1 MGNPQELQ
9 STKNVASVPN
19 LQNQVRENVDVIDDA
34 EAEEEESLN
43 DLLKTVLITLRDHP
57 DIIMNILEGKCSACE
72 TYLPFCRHK
81 HSINLRFF
89 FYFRRRKKEK

>member
-1 MGNPQELQ
+1 MPKVPIGQFLGNPQKLE
-9 STKNVASVPN
+9 SSKNVASKPN
-19 LQNQVRENVDVIDDA
+19 MQNQVHKNVDVIDDA

-57 DIIMNILEGKCSACE
+57 DIIMNILEGKWTAYK

-81 HSINLRFF
+81 PCTVQ
-89 FYFRRRKKEK
+89 